1 VATGK
6 ATRQRAASI
15 VLAAF
20 AVLGTP
26 ALAGANDNDDN
37 NYRNVEQRIVGR
49 VISFEPWRLQLDRG
63 PRMVLHRGTVIHPT
77 GLTLRNGMAV
87 RVIGHVTV
95 DGAFSADQI
104 ELVQPSTLIWE
115 HFRS

>member
-1 VATGK
+1 MATDK
-6 ATRQRAASI
+6 TIRQRAASI
-15 VLAAF
+15 MLAACAVLA
-20 AVLGTP
+20 TP
-26 ALAGANDNDDN
+26 ALAGASDDN
-37 NYRNVEQRIVGR
+37 YGNYRNVEQHILGR

-87 RVIGHVTV
+87 RVIGHVTA

>member
-1 VATGK
+1 
-6 ATRQRAASI
+6 
-15 VLAAF
+15 
-20 AVLGTP
+20 
-26 ALAGANDNDDN
+26 
-37 NYRNVEQRIVGR
+37 
-49 VISFEPWRLQLDRG
+49 
-63 PRMVLHRGTVIHPT
+63 MVLHRGTVIHPT

-87 RVIGHVTV
+87 RVIGHVTA